1 MFCGLLRLPFTCKHL
16 EAYRLHEKRRGRRK
30 SPFLS
35 PPYPFP
41 PFMTYSVDLLSFW
54 SYNHIVVIY
63 NILNT
68 KHPEVRYGY
77 SVLCFLFVV
86 FIHLSGYQT
95 IKKKKNQSLELGS
108 PSFHRILGIYYI
120 FVQSKRVP
128 KSNRTRS
135 LWCISRLASCLHHQQ
150 SSRNISPLITT
161 LSLVHVFMRN
171 LHIWTGLSTF
181 MPSHFLVTNI

>member
-41 PFMTYSVDLLSFW
+41 PFMTYSIDLLSFW

-95 IKKKKNQSLELGS
+95 IKKKRINLWSWVLPVFIAFWVSTIYSFNQNGYPRVIEPAVYGAFLGWLPVYIIS
-108 PSFHRILGIYYI
+108 KVVGIFH
-120 FVQSKRVP
+120 
-128 KSNRTRS
+128 
-135 LWCISRLASCLHHQQ
+135 H
-150 SSRNISPLITT
+150 
-161 LSLVHVFMRN
+161 
-171 LHIWTGLSTF
+171 
-181 MPSHFLVTNI
+181 